1 MASTHFCAFVHF
13 GQILPFGISSIQV
26 ERETFS
32 LDFDLISTDTFNP
45 ELLSHLTFN
54 DWIVFGLD

>member
-1 MASTHFCAFVHF
+1 MHF
-13 GQILPFGISSIQV
+13 GQILPFGISSNQV

-54 DWIVFGLD
+54 DWIVSGLD